1 MKTKTIIL
9 LFTFLISC
17 TGLLHAQTE
26 KQDTVMKLSFSQF
39 EEWMKTLSPAGYP
52 FTETGKNGAE
62 YLATFMNKETFKM
75 IGITMSPIRSFDDY
89 KKFKNSKSE
98 PYVRNGMRHVFY
110 GMDNFWNL
118 TVESKELNACFQVTT
133 VYINMKQADLE
144 KILDESGIYKK
155 KP

>member
-1 MKTKTIIL
+1 MRTKLRIFIVFL
-9 LFTFLISC
+9 LFGWASMLMAQNEKPDTLI
-17 TGLLHAQTE
+17 
-26 KQDTVMKLSFSQF
+26 KLSFPQF

-75 IGITMSPIRSFDDY
+75 IGITLSPIRSFDDY

-133 VYINMKQADLE
+133 VYINMKQEELE